1 VEAKSRLL
9 AEAWGDKSYIV
20 DSSYLTKIETGQR
33 SVINMSMAKMIST
46 GEILSKGTTTLF
58 NLCRPPRTVSLVEDF
73 LGGPAYTQYVREGRL
88 AEAFSAMLVAAFPE
102 GSFPDSTQLVAI
114 ADANVAKVSHP
125 FQDKKRYIRAIVG
138 RTDLC
143 IFPLIVP
150 GSFLVIDREFTAVPN
165 ERYYDNELQR
175 PIFLVHTH
183 EGYFCCWCD
192 LVGAGEM
199 VKIVQHPLGAL
210 PNKALLQ
217 PLKLKHQIEIVG
229 TVAFSGTD
237 RRPYL
242 KS

>member
-9 AEAWGDKSYIV
+9 AEAWGDESYIV
-20 DSSYLTKIETGQR
+20 DSTYLTKLENGQR
-33 SVINMSMAKMIST
+33 SVINMSMAKMVST
-46 GEILSKGTTTLF
+46 SEILSKGTTTLF
-58 NLCRPPRTVSLVEDF
+58 NLCRPPQRVSLVEDF
-73 LGGPAYTQYVREGRL
+73 LGGPEYTQYVREGRL

-102 GSFPDSTQLVAI
+102 GAVPESTRLVAI
-114 ADANVAKVSHP
+114 ADGSVARVSHP
-125 FQDKKRYIRAIVG
+125 FLDKKRYIRAIVG

-150 GSFLVIDREFTAVPN
+150 GSFLVIDREYTAVPQ

-175 PIFLVHTH
+175 PIFLIHTH

-192 LVGAGEM
+192 LVDAGDM

-217 PLKLKHQIEIVG
+217 PLKLKQEIEIVG
-229 TVAFSGTD
+229 AVAFSGTD

-242 KS
+242 KF